1 MRTFSGYCNG
11 TRLEQL
17 SEEIS
22 GLAALVKELE
32 AAQLSVSEEE
42 LCRFCYELEI
52 QETAE
57 GEEREA

>member
-1 MRTFSGYCNG
+1 M
-11 TRLEQL
+11 
-17 SEEIS
+17 EEIS

-42 LCRFCYELEI
+42 LQEFIRELE
-52 QETAE
+52 QQDKTAE